1 MSKLVFLFSENNLNF
16 SLVLTQ
22 SFCAAFKDLEYS
34 TQGVWTTI
42 IMVLMVLFVGMHFNC
57 MELLGESHI
66 DSE

>member
-1 MSKLVFLFSENNLNF
+1 MVTVFSENNFYF

-22 SFCAAFKDLEYS
+22 SFCATSKDLEYS

-42 IMVLMVLFVGMHFNC
+42 IMVLMVLFVSMHFNC
-57 MELLGESHI
+57 MELLEESHI